1 MEMQDYVD
9 EVLLKLGQGRVAIE
23 IAEDGLIERV
33 IQSAFREI
41 QRYIN
46 VTKYATL
53 KYSRCIDLSKCGV
66 LAVTEVMRTKSSTQS
81 YDFPDAIYLSLTTYP
96 GSLNSMS
103 DYRSYIRIRQI
114 RNTLNPDL
122 AFRYDETTSRLY
134 VSAMYPEPNT
144 ITIAYIPKLNDV
156 SEIVTPYWQDMLIRL
171 ALALAKETLGRIRG
185 KYHLE
190 NAVFNLDSETLLSEA
205 QAELKDI
212 RDHLQENADMVL
224 PID

>member
-9 EVLLKLGQGRVAIE
+9 EVLLKLGQGRVSIE
-23 IAEDGLIERV
+23 ISDDGLIERV

-53 KYSRCIDLSKCGV
+53 QYSPCIDLSKCGV
-66 LAVTEVMRTKSSTQS
+66 LAVTEVMRTKQTSAS
-81 YDFPDAIYLSLTTYP
+81 YDLPDAIYLSLTTYP

-103 DYRSYIRIRQI
+103 DYRSYLRTRQI

-122 AFRYDETTSRLY
+122 SFRYDETTSRLY
-134 VSAMYPEPNT
+134 VAAQYPTPTN
-144 ITIAYIPKLNDV
+144 ITIAYIPKLTGV
-156 SEIVTPYWQDMLIRL
+156 EQIVTPYWQDMLIRL

-185 KYHLE
+185 KYVL
-190 NAVFNLDSETLLSEA
+190 NNSTFGLDAETLLSEA
-205 QAELKDI
+205 QSELKDI
-212 RDHLQENADMVL
+212 RDHLQANADMVL